1 MKVNN
6 KKNGKP
12 FSELDIGNVFLY
24 EEEAFMVIQAAKSND
39 TFGIVI
45 YNAVNLSDNEGRLRY
60 FDDETEVIPVKAE
73 LTVF

>member
-24 EEEAFMVIQAAKSND
+24 EEEAFMVIQAVKSND

-45 YNAVNLSDNEGRLRY
+45 YNAVNLSDNEGWLRY